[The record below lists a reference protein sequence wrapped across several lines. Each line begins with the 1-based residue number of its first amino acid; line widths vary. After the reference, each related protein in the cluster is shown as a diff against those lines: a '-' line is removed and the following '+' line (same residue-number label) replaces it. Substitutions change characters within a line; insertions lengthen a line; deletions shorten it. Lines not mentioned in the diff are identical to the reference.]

1 MHYLFVVF
9 IGAFLLFQVQPLIA
23 KLILPYFGGGA
34 AVWTACMLFF
44 QAFLLAGYG
53 YSHIL
58 SRIRSIKL
66 QVILH
71 ISLLVISVFTLPI
84 GLSEHVLPKV
94 FVESPLLN
102 ILYQLML
109 SVGLPYFIL
118 SSTGP
123 LVQNWYASNHQG
135 KAPYFLYSWSNVASL
150 IALLSFP
157 FVFEPILAAS
167 TQLIL
172 WSVLYGVYVLA
183 FIVIAITTYRGQ
195 LLQPIETTQSIT
207 GVNIDTGVAKIDRHT
222 HDFNLTNAI
231 SWVALSSLG
240 VIFLVATTNAITQN
254 VAPIPFLWILPLC
267 LYLLSFIICFHSD
280 RWYIRWYWLILLI
293 LGSIIAI
300 FLYFIGSQFDL
311 ITQVILYSFV
321 LLAACMVCH
330 GELAKTKPAPRYLTH
345 FYLLIALGGFLGSL
359 FVAFIATN
367 VFQQFLEFPLAFIS
381 LLLLLSVVYWREKL
395 SIKYVLAMSVS
406 VVVCVSLFT
415 VLLSRYQ
422 QNDIFQQRNFYGIL
436 TVKDV
441 DVAGKTERR
450 LVDGTTS
457 HGTQYLDES
466 LQQIPLS
473 YYRKGTGGAIAIELM
488 QQTKQTGINVGFV
501 GLGAGAL
508 AAYGEKEDSFSFFEL
523 NPAVINAAQEYFT
536 FLSNSNAN
544 IKVIE
549 GDARISIAKDVQP
562 LANKPFDV
570 LILDAFS
577 GDSIPQHLLTVEAFS
592 MYQQVVSKQG
602 IIAVHISN
610 SHLNLLPLMKGIAD
624 HTQMAL
630 VYFHT
635 AGKRAESHDTDWV
648 WLTHNN
654 NLIDNPVV
662 KLQSTRVKLSSSEQ
676 IVWTDDHSHLMSLLK

>member
-1 MHYLFVVF
+1 MHYLLVVF

-53 YSHIL
+53 YSHAL
-58 SRIRSIKL
+58 SRIKSVKHQVML
-66 QVILH
+66 HVIL
-71 ISLLVISVFTLPI
+71 LFISVITLPI
-84 GLSEHVLPKV
+84 GLSEQALLSTYDD
-94 FVESPLLN
+94 SPLLN

-109 SVGLPYFIL
+109 SVGLPYFVL

-157 FVFEPILAAS
+157 FVIEPQLSAS
-167 TQLIL
+167 IQLTV
-172 WSVLYGVYVLA
+172 WSVLYGLYVLA
-183 FIVIAITTYRGQ
+183 FMVISISTYRNH
-195 LLQPIETTQSIT
+195 LISSIELTQNLA
-207 GVNIDTGVAKIDRHT
+207 GVGIENGVAQIDVHT
-222 HDFNLTNAI
+222 HSFTLTNAF

-267 LYLLSFIICFHSD
+267 LYLLSFIICFHSN
-280 RWYIRWYWLILLI
+280 RWYIRWYWLVLFVLS
-293 LGSIIAI
+293 SIIAI

-321 LLAACMVCH
+321 LLTACMVCH

-367 VFQQFLEFPLAFIS
+367 VFQQFLEFPLAFIG
-381 LLLLLSVVYWREKL
+381 LLLLLTMVYWRENL
-395 SIKYVLAMSVS
+395 STKYIIAMSLSAVL
-406 VVVCVSLFT
+406 CASLFS

-488 QQTKQTGINVGFV
+488 QKTKQTGINVGFV

-508 AAYGEKEDSFSFFEL
+508 AAYGEKEDHFSFFEL
-523 NPAVINAAQEYFT
+523 NPAVIDAAQRYFT
-536 FLSNSNAN
+536 FLAHSKAQIEV
-544 IKVIE
+544 IK
-549 GDARISIAKDVQP
+549 GDARISIAKNRAQLV
-562 LANKPFDV
+562 NKPFDV
-570 LILDAFS
+570 LVLDAFS
-577 GDSIPQHLLTVEAFS
+577 GDSIPQHLLTVEALKL
-592 MYQQVVSKQG
+592 YQQVVSEQG
-602 IIAVHISN
+602 IIAIHISN
-610 SHLNLLPLMKGIAD
+610 SHLNLLPLMKGLAD
-624 HTQMAL
+624 KVQLEL

-648 WLTHNN
+648 WLTQNN

-662 KLQSTRVKLSSSEQ
+662 KLQSTRVKLSSIEQ